1 MSDGHDS
8 SRIPG
13 DNPIRSPQDDILERA
28 NIAEGFA
35 RRVLDLD
42 VSEGAVVGV
51 FGPWGSGKTSFVNL
65 ARAVFDQKKCSV
77 LDFNPWLFGSADQ
90 LVGRFFAELSAQMK
104 ERKGLGDFGEGLA
117 KYGDALSG
125 TAGVLANFL
134 GGPPAKEIVGAMLA
148 VLKSVGEIDPSSESI
163 FSLRKK
169 IVGALKGSD
178 KPIVVVLDDVDRLSG
193 PEIREVFKLVRLTAS
208 FPNVIY
214 IVPCDRLHVEQAL
227 SEQEYGLS
235 GRDYLE
241 KIVQWSFDLPSAPR
255 HLLMQHLDQAIENAL
270 SDIGNPGPFDEQ
282 AWLDVREEIVRPLI
296 RNVRDIRRYTI
307 ATRDTAGGL
316 NGGVARVDM
325 LGLEAVR
332 LFLPDVF
339 RRLPCMI
346 NALTFGSD
354 VYDDVLESSI
364 SSRAR
369 HKEQIDKLVD
379 PTEKESAELVVVN
392 AMLYRLF
399 PAGASLQRMGQN
411 DFGSQASDDPSD
423 HLASR
428 RVAHGHVLR
437 LYLERIVGP
446 DLLDFNDAEEAL
458 ARMADRNDLESFLRS
473 LDPGRWPNV
482 VSNLPH
488 LEDRFCREHVAPGV
502 VVLLNLFPDIPES
515 LAAPYPISADAVR
528 RVVRMLLSRIGNGL
542 ADKAELHE
550 MLSEVT
556 SLSGKFELV
565 NLIGHRG
572 SGLQLVTKEV
582 AATFES
588 MLREQIRTECVGNL
602 CQEVGL
608 SRVLQFAM
616 DTASPSE
623 DPLSVD
629 ESPELTFA
637 LLWSVRGSATTGSL
651 DTRAQSHTLT
661 LHWELL
667 LRLYGGKE
675 VVASRIERLKA
686 EFENLQPL
694 IEKRGIP
701 PCDARGLIKLADMYL
716 AGSPSETD

>member
-1 MSDGHDS
+1 MSDDRKPT
-8 SRIPG
+8 RIPA
-13 DNPIRSPQDDILERA
+13 DNPIRGPQDDVLERTD
-28 NIAEGFA
+28 IAERFA
-35 RRVLDLD
+35 QRVIDLD
-42 VSEGAVVGV
+42 VSEGAVVSV

-65 ARAVFDQKKCSV
+65 ARPVFEQNDVPV
-77 LDFNPWLFGSADQ
+77 LEFNPWLFSGADQ
-90 LVGRFFAELSAQMK
+90 LIGRFFTELSV
-104 ERKGLGDFGEGLA
+104 ELELRDLGEVAKALDDFGAVFAGKL
-117 KYGDALSG
+117 G
-125 TAGVLANFL
+125 TAARMAGTFLRRHKGGVA
-134 GGPPAKEIVGAMLA
+134 ARRDRVA
-148 VLKSVGEIDPSSESI
+148 S
-163 FSLRKK
+163 
-169 IVGALKGSD
+169 ALTTRL
-178 KPIVVVLDDVDRLSG
+178 KPIVVIVDDVDRLSG
-193 PEIREVFKLVRLTAS
+193 PEIREVFKLVRLTAN

-214 IVPCDRLHVEQAL
+214 IVPCDRLRVEQSL
-227 SEQEYGLS
+227 SEKEYGLS

-241 KIVQWSFDLPSAPR
+241 KIVQWSFDLPSVPR
-255 HLLMQHLDQAIENAL
+255 HLLEQELDRAIERTL
-270 SDIGNPGPFDEQ
+270 SDIENPGPFDHQ
-282 AWLDVREEIVRPLI
+282 SWLDVREEIVRPLI
-296 RNVRDIRRYTI
+296 RNMRDVRRYAI
-307 ATRDTAGGL
+307 AIRNTADGL
-316 NGGVARVDM
+316 NGGVAQVDM

-332 LFLPDVF
+332 LFLPGVF
-339 RRLPCMI
+339 GHLPRAI

-354 VYDDVLESSI
+354 VYDDVLESSNN
-364 SSRAR
+364 SRAR
-369 HKEQIDKLVD
+369 HKEQIDKLVVAI
-379 PTEKESAELVVVN
+379 KKGSAELSVVN
-392 AMLYRLF
+392 AMLHRLF
-399 PAGASLQRMGQN
+399 PAGDSLRRMGEN
-411 DFGSQASDDPSD
+411 DFGSQANEDPPD

-428 RVAHGHVLR
+428 RIAHGHVLR

-473 LDPGRWPNV
+473 LDPCRWTNV
-482 VSNLPH
+482 VSNLLH
-488 LEDRFCREHVAPGV
+488 LEDRFRREHVAPGV

-528 RVVRMLLSRIGNGL
+528 RIVRMLLSRIGNGL

-608 SRVLQFAM
+608 SKVLQFAM

-686 EFENLQPL
+686 EFGNLQPW
-694 IEKRGIP
+694 IEHRGIP
-701 PCDARGLIKLADMYL
+701 LSDAHELIELADKYL
-716 AGSPSETD
+716 AGAQPETD